1 MTVKK
6 RGLGRGLEA
15 LLVDVSVKGEI
26 PLQQTAQI
34 NNRQKNNHLSTDN
47 MSADELRLESV
58 VAQKIAKNNTT
69 VVVDTTSELPEVSV
83 IAKAMND
90 REAVTSALIKTIQK
104 ENRHLL
110 QEAENL
116 RQLIN
121 EFEAMVRHL

>member
-15 LLVDVSVKGEI
+15 LLVDVSTKGEI
-26 PLQQTAQI
+26 PPQQTTPI
-34 NNRQKNNHLSTDN
+34 NNRQKNNHLSTN
-47 MSADELRLESV
+47 NINADELLPEPV
-58 VAQKIAKNNTT
+58 VAQKIG
-69 VVVDTTSELPEVSV
+69 
-83 IAKAMND
+83 KAMND

>member
-15 LLVDVSVKGEI
+15 LLVDVSAKEEI
-26 PLQQTAQI
+26 PAQQTTPI
-34 NNRQKNNHLSTDN
+34 NNRQKNNHRSTDN
-47 MSADELRLESV
+47 MNADELRVEPV
-58 VAQKIAKNNTT
+58 VAQKIAKNNTK
-69 VVVDTTSELPEVSV
+69 VVVDAASELPEVSV
-83 IAKAMND
+83 IDKAMND
-90 REAVTSALIKTIQK
+90 REALTSALIKTIQK

-116 RQLIN
+116 RQLLD

>member
-15 LLVDVSVKGEI
+15 LLVDVSAKEEI
-26 PLQQTAQI
+26 LLPQTVPI

-47 MSADELRLESV
+47 MNLDELQLEPV
-58 VAQKIAKNNTT
+58 VAQKIAKNNTK
-69 VVVDTTSELPEVSV
+69 VVVNPASEAPV

-116 RQLIN
+116 RQLLD